1 MNKPIIGIAGAG
13 KLGITLAQIARD
25 SGYEVLV
32 ATSKPAEKIEL
43 TVSVLAPGAQAVSLK
58 ELGEKSDIIIL
69 ALPLS
74 KYQNLPRDIFSGKL
88 VIDAMNYW
96 WEVDGDNTY
105 YFDNQTTTSESV
117 ASYLNNVIV
126 VKAFNH
132 MGYHD
137 LAIESKKQG
146 NDKKVIALAG
156 NEEKSLEVVEDL
168 IINFGF
174 LPLLI
179 GDLASGVVLEP
190 GTPLF
195 GANLRMEDFKETLAT
210 IQKKK

>member
-1 MNKPIIGIAGAG
+1 MSKPIIGIAGAG
-13 KLGITLAQIARD
+13 KLGITLAQIARE

-43 TVSVLAPGAQAVSLK
+43 TVSVLAPGAQAVSLQ
-58 ELGEKSDIIIL
+58 ELGEKADIIIL

-74 KYQNLPRDIFSGKL
+74 KYQNLPREIFLGKL

-96 WEVDGDNTY
+96 WEVDGENDY
-105 YFDNQTTTSESV
+105 YFANQTTTSESV
-117 ASYLNNVIV
+117 AAYLNGSTV

-137 LAIESKKQG
+137 LATESKKQG
-146 NDKKVIALAG
+146 DDKKVIALAG
-156 NEEKSLEVVEDL
+156 NDSESLKVVEEL
-168 IINFGF
+168 IIDFGF

-179 GDLASGVVLEP
+179 GDLASGAVLEP

-195 GANLRMEDFKETLAT
+195 GANLRMADFKEVLETL
-210 IQKKK
+210 QNS